1 MPQIDQNPQLDE
13 RTWQAWIEKNEARD
27 KVKSARR
34 VKMTGILALL
44 LVLSALLWRAY
55 SV

>member
-1 MPQIDQNPQLDE
+1 MPQIEQNPQLDE

-27 KVKSARR
+27 KVRFALR
-34 VKMTGILALL
+34 VKMIGIVALL
-44 LVLSALLWRAY
+44 LALSALLWIAY